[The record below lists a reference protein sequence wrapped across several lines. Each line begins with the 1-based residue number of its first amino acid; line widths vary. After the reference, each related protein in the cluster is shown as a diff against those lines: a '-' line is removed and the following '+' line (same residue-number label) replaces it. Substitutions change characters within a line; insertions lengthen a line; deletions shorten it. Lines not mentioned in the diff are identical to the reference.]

1 MEQKLK
7 IPRSFK
13 LLEEYDHAVGKE
25 NKTKLSG
32 PHRGLINYGLQ
43 DYTRESKDPLGSWRG
58 IIIGI
63 QGKQSGELFYNFTL
77 TIPKN
82 FPEAAPIV
90 RFKGPKMD
98 LPAVDSRGYVNLAK
112 LSPGFKWTADKWI
125 ADVLMAIRNNMSSPT
140 CLKTCVQRARE
151 GNYY

>member
-1 MEQKLK
+1 MEQKIK

-25 NKTKLSG
+25 SKTKLSG
-32 PHRGLINYGLQ
+32 QHRGYITYGLN

-63 QGKQSGELFYNFTL
+63 QGKQSGELFYNFEV
-77 TIPKN
+77 TIPKGY
-82 FPEAAPIV
+82 PAQAPVI

-98 LPAVDSRGYVNLAK
+98 LAAIDSSGNVNLGK
-112 LSPGFKWTADKWI
+112 LSPAFKWTPDKWI
-125 ADVLMAIRNNMSSPT
+125 ADILMAIRNNMHNPSV
-140 CLKTCVQRARE
+140 LKTSVQKARE
-151 GNYY
+151 GNYF